1 MTGSSVPARIAL
13 LFGALAVIAIPAAVA
28 AARFLSGIALLR
40 ALYIGVPV
48 AAGLGVLAV
57 AASRRARL
65 ALGRSLHPERR
76 KLVRS
81 ARVVAWLGLY
91 VGVTG
96 ALALGVYGVLRWAQ

>member
-1 MTGSSVPARIAL
+1 MPARIAL
-13 LFGALAVIAIPAAVA
+13 LFGVLAVLAIPAAVT
-28 AARFLSGIALLR
+28 AARYLSGIALLR
-40 ALYIGVPV
+40 ALYVGVPV
-48 AAGLGVLAV
+48 AAGLGLIAV
-57 AASRRARL
+57 TASRRARL

-81 ARVVAWLGLY
+81 ARVVAWAGLY